1 VKQRLVGSAVGA
13 ALVLAALLF
22 GAPAHAAAEQIRLN
36 FDAAPIGQPPAGPWT
51 TGCFADAA
59 APADNA
65 CIGVA
70 AGGSVARV
78 QRPSGTTTSPAIGFP
93 ASGTA
98 KAVLTV
104 PHAAYLNPGTA
115 DFTVSA
121 IVNLTAAERSPGA
134 NIVQKGVFNT
144 AGGQWKLQVDNG
156 VPSCRIA
163 GGRSGVAVSAI
174 VAWGSSIA
182 DQGWKFVQC
191 KRRGAVL
198 SISVANATAVNSPD
212 DASMDISNTA
222 KVTVGAKGTGTS
234 NDQFH
239 GALDNVIFSVG

>member
-1 VKQRLVGSAVGA
+1 MSAVAGA
-13 ALVLAALLF
+13 IALTAVLLGTPAYAAT
-22 GAPAHAAAEQIRLN
+22 EQIRLN
-36 FDAAPIGQPPAGPWT
+36 FDAAPAGQPPAGPWT

-65 CIGVA
+65 CISVA
-70 AGGSVARV
+70 AGGSIARV
-78 QRPSGTTTSPAIGFP
+78 QRPSGATTSPAIKFP
-93 ASGTA
+93 AGTA
-98 KAVLTV
+98 KAVLTI

-134 NIVQKGVFNT
+134 NIVQKGVFST

-163 GGRSGVAVSAI
+163 GVRSGVAVSAI
-174 VAWGSSIA
+174 VAWSGSIA
-182 DQGWKFVQC
+182 DQGWKFIQC

-212 DASMDISNTA
+212 DATMDISNTA